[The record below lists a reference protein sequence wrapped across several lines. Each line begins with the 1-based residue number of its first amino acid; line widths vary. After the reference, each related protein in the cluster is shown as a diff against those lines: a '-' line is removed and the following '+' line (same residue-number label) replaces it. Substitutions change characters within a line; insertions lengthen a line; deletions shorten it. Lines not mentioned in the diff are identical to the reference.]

1 MGNNHDPFVEYLF
14 ARGVVYAH
22 KCLFSDL
29 NVVSNLL
36 VFFGCEIA
44 SSI

>member
-14 ARGVVYAH
+14 DRGVVYAH

-36 VFFGCEIA
+36 VFF
-44 SSI
+44 